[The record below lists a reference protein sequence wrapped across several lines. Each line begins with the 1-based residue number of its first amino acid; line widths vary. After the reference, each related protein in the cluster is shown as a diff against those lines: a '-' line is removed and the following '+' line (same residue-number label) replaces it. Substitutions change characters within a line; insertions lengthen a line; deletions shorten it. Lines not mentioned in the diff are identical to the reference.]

1 MQEIQVPT
9 SDSYH
14 DYLIESLKDSEE
26 AAGYIEVALEEACDE
41 PYLLRKVLKN
51 VMEARMK
58 MNNLSES
65 AKQNYEK
72 LDQALAESG
81 GSEIFTFVELLNA
94 LGFELSVKVKE

>member
-14 DYLIESLKDSEE
+14 DYLIESLKNSDE
-26 AAGYIEVALEEACDE
+26 AAGYIEVSLEEGGDE
-41 PYLLRKVLKN
+41 PYLLRKVLRN
-51 VMEARMK
+51 VIEAKIK

-72 LDQALAESG
+72 LDQVLAERG
-81 GSEIFTFVELLNA
+81 GSEIFTFVELLNT